1 MPSRP
6 KTKGGR
12 DKDLSWLVT
21 SDYLEMSAIK
31 EWGLT
36 PKQWRMQP
44 KEDRIKML
52 AFCRV
57 RSKMESDDNK
67 SMRQRMQDS
76 QKKAQQEQGNTR
88 GRRGWS

>member
-12 DKDLSWLVT
+12 DKDLSWMVN
-21 SDYLEMSAIK
+21 SEYLELTAIK

-36 PKQWRMQP
+36 PRQWRLQP

-52 AFCRV
+52 AFSRV
-57 RSKMESDDNK
+57 KASMEAEDNK

-76 QKKAQQEQGNTR
+76 QKKAEKSQGNNR
-88 GRRGWS
+88 GRRGW